1 MKILIAIFT
10 ISIIFGSNMKE
21 KDIVE
26 FLDAKYGGDTSAVN
40 SFLSE
45 DFLYYHAPFV
55 GLGIKAHYVDGFLLV
70 TEVSNDSIFNNINI
84 GDKIHELNGKVVSKD
99 GIKINGAVGDLQKL
113 VITQNN
119 DSLFSELNIPLYL
132 LQKKEKLNTYLN
144 TIKEY
149 SDLWY
154 EYDLEILDFIYK
166 KEKLFVHYNW
176 EGSLKRE
183 GKVYYFTAIEL
194 LTIDKK
200 SRLIIKAES
209 LWNETQFK
217 NQFK

>member
-1 MKILIAIFT
+1 
-10 ISIIFGSNMKE
+10 
-21 KDIVE
+21 
-26 FLDAKYGGDTSAVN
+26 
-40 SFLSE
+40 
-45 DFLYYHAPFV
+45 
-55 GLGIKAHYVDGFLLV
+55 
-70 TEVSNDSIFNNINI
+70 
-84 GDKIHELNGKVVSKD
+84 NGKVVSKD

-154 EYDLEILDFIYK
+154 EYDLEILDFMYK

-183 GKVYYFTAIEL
+183 GKVYHFTAIEL